1 MKKIALLLS
10 IICYVLG
17 ASAGPNKD
25 LRCNDWL
32 NGDYAAYDRDSD
44 RMVSYDA
51 MGVKGVCKD
60 FFPTWGE
67 RFKFERSNDDPFT
80 VTFDVI
86 RQYCWARNF
95 MWGGGFQG
103 NRETSKTYCG
113 GCRMNF
119 LWCKGG
125 GWTPPKY
132 SSWGHTYSTNFNY
145 DELNSGDQ
153 GWSVKKVM
161 KHGGTSFHHVCL
173 RLYVKGEK
181 FKHDQDKTHDK
192 YLPKIC
198 AYVVNVGGCNSPL
211 LNWGHALIGCI
222 DQPAKPGPPVFNH
235 VMVGSAIAFVDQD
248 LTLSDY
254 LNMGSTF
261 DQPMIELTN
270 GLTGAEKKTLKLRYK
285 FPNDSRTIDG
295 TPRCGFFPD
304 EDRQEY
310 CAEYSSST
318 PDRVCACLRDECAN
332 GKYLG
337 CAPRP
342 NLEQSGLKVKTEYA
356 VHESIDGRLSPA
368 IGVQIIK
375 VDSAGNETGQL
386 PLTVPPKVVREY
398 YKMDQA
404 GNIIVQRDSVDV
416 YGVTFGAMIPE
427 ISGGD
432 VQYIRV
438 GTPEMVYASS
448 GCYHFAEF
456 PLDDDR
462 WPKYYVPAGNRD
474 RTSCQC
480 QPGQQFCTIPPAA
493 DCIDG
498 GFYPHNSDAVDAYCP
513 GLYLGPEDPG
523 QPDSI
528 CVINDSSFDFM
539 TQTDGL
545 CAELKPGCHV
555 SEYASPAS
563 GYATFPTQNLNPGES
578 ITGICDLGTG
588 FEPIMD
594 YTNSIDSSRLASNP
608 LRALIEYEFRKAF
621 DQLKNL
627 FDGKNMNIPPE
638 RLRNLE
644 AAFGNLI
651 TVGNPAV
658 STPTM
663 QCGGDSLNGTIIS
676 PCRLQHGCNYIHKK
690 SYNFFGGN
698 FRASSEAGRING
710 ACHTPFVQD
719 DGTPSIVCIKQREA
733 IQGQYRQ
740 DIQLKI
746 VGQSGYNIQF
756 DTMFW
761 DRRSI
766 NNPCQ
771 HSEY

>member
-1 MKKIALLLS
+1 MKKIALFLS
-10 IICYVLG
+10 IIFYILG

-32 NGDYAAYDRDSD
+32 NGDYASYDSESD
-44 RMVSYDA
+44 RMLSYDI

-95 MWGGGFQG
+95 MWGGGFQA
-103 NRETSKTYCG
+103 NRETSQTYCG

-119 LWCKGG
+119 LWCKGN

-132 SSWGHTYSTNFNY
+132 SSWGHTYSTSFNY

-173 RLYVKGEK
+173 RLYLKGEK
-181 FKHDQDKTHDK
+181 FKHDEDKTHDK
-192 YLPKIC
+192 YLPKVC
-198 AYVVNVGGCNSPL
+198 AYVVNVTGCNSPM
-211 LNWGHALIGCI
+211 LNWGNALIGCI

-254 LNMGSTF
+254 LGMGSTF

-270 GLTGAEKKTLKLRYK
+270 GLTGAEKKTLRLRYK

-295 TPRCGFFPD
+295 TPKCGFFPD

-310 CAEYSSST
+310 CAEYSEST
-318 PDRVCACLRDECAN
+318 PDRVCVCLRDECAN

-342 NLEQSGLKVKTEYA
+342 NLEQSGLKLKTDYA
-356 VHESIDGRLSPA
+356 VHESIDGSFSPA

-375 VDSAGNETGQL
+375 VDTAGNETGIL

-398 YKMDQA
+398 YKLDQG
-404 GNIIVQRDSVDV
+404 GNIIVQKDSVNV
-416 YGVTFGAMIPE
+416 YGVTFGAMIPK
-427 ISGGD
+427 ISGDD

-448 GCYHFAEF
+448 GCYHFAKF

-474 RTSCQC
+474 QTNCQC
-480 QPGQQFCTIPPAA
+480 EPGQQFCTIPPAA
-493 DCIDG
+493 DCITG
-498 GFYPHNSDAVDAYCP
+498 EFYPHDGEAVDAYCP
-513 GLYLGPEDPG
+513 GLYVGPEDPG
-523 QPDSI
+523 RPDSI
-528 CVINDSSFDFM
+528 CVINDSSFDFI

-545 CAELKPGCHV
+545 CAKLKAGCHV
-555 SEYASPAS
+555 SQYSSPAT
-563 GYATFPTQNLNPGES
+563 GYATFSPQALT
-578 ITGICDLGTG
+578 TGAVIEGVCDLTTG
-588 FEPIMD
+588 YEPIMD
-594 YTNSIDSSRLASNP
+594 YSNSINTSGLVVLGPSGLF
-608 LRALIEYEFRKAF
+608 IEYEFRKAF
-621 DQLKNL
+621 DKLKAV
-627 FDGKNMNIPPE
+627 FDSRNMNIPPE
-638 RLRNLE
+638 RLRELE
-644 AAFGNLI
+644 GIFGNLI
-651 TVGNPAV
+651 KIGAPSI
-658 STPTM
+658 STPIM
-663 QCGGDSLNGTIIS
+663 QCGGTSLLGDIQN
-676 PCRLQHGCNYIHKK
+676 PCRVRNGCNEISGT
-690 SYNFFGGN
+690 SYNFFGGA
-698 FRASSEAGRING
+698 FGAASNEGRFG
-710 ACHTPFVQD
+710 GVCRTPFTQE
-719 DGTPSIVCIKQREA
+719 DGAPSINCVKQAES

-740 DIQLKI
+740 DVQLTI
-746 VGQSGYNIQF
+746 MGRSGYNMPF
-756 DTMFW
+756 DVMFW
-761 DRRSI
+761 DRTSI
-766 NNPCQ
+766 VNPCNNN
-771 HSEY
+771 